1 MRRRLTFVTLT
12 LCALFAAFCLGY
24 FLAGRTRP
32 GTFSI
37 VATPQDQPDN
47 LPAAVSAAPPP
58 VSTVPPSG
66 LEAEPALGAE
76 SETETETGTPDTPAG
91 PAIITGPEDKAA
103 VWQPVNIN
111 RATAEELTD
120 LPGVGPVLAE
130 RIIAWRT
137 EHGGFSDPSQLME
150 VSGIGEKRYAQ
161 LKDLI
166 TTG

>member
-1 MRRRLTFVTLT
+1 
-12 LCALFAAFCLGY
+12 
-24 FLAGRTRP
+24 LAGRTRP

-37 VATPQDQPDN
+37 VATPQDRPDS
-47 LPAAVSAAPPP
+47 LPAAAAAAPPP
-58 VSTVPPSG
+58 VSALPPAEP
-66 LEAEPALGAE
+66 EAEAAP
-76 SETETETGTPDTPAG
+76 ETTPEAATATEPETPGTPAG
-91 PAIITGPEDKAA
+91 PAVITGPEDKDA
-103 VWQPVNIN
+103 VWQPIDIN
-111 RATAEELTD
+111 RATAGELTD
-120 LPGVGPVLAE
+120 LPGIGPVLAE